1 MWKTRSCGRR
11 EKMEV
16 SNSET
21 LFEDVEDVMSRC
33 EKKSQREP
41 QRNQTRQIET
51 ILTITNKVLSQE
63 K

>member
-1 MWKTRSCGRR
+1 
-11 EKMEV
+11 MEV